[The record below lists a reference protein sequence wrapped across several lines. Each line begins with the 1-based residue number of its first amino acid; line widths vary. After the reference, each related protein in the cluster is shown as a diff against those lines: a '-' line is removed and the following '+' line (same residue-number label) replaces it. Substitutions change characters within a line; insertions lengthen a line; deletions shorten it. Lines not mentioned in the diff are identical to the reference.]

1 VLAKLTRCFGRV
13 HRGTWRNRR
22 KLWPVDPF
30 PIAVAAGTAGV
41 DPKTQA
47 PDVGTVIDGLDYD
60 EIISKSHDYPAK
72 LFAEIDGAR
81 DALPRWIARM
91 LEETSMKISIA
102 AAALGA
108 LLLCAPA
115 VADTVPTDAALVAA
129 AHGTLRSPA
138 NVARDR
144 YRHPGESL
152 SFWELRPRMT
162 VLEIWPSGGF
172 WTEILAPYAK
182 ATGGS
187 YIAALSDAK
196 YPLPPRFADKA
207 VYGDIATTIFNKDS
221 GPLAP
226 PGTVD
231 LILTARNL
239 HDWMWTPGMA
249 EKSMVDFFAAL
260 KPGGILAIE
269 EHRADPRPMTKD
281 ATDGKEAKDGYV
293 STAYVVALAQ
303 HAGFKLDA
311 QSEINANPKDTKDHP
326 FGVWTLPPSRQS
338 APSGQPPN
346 PAFDHTKYDAIGES
360 DRMTL
365 RFRKP
370 G

>member
-1 VLAKLTRCFGRV
+1 
-13 HRGTWRNRR
+13 
-22 KLWPVDPF
+22 
-30 PIAVAAGTAGV
+30 
-41 DPKTQA
+41 
-47 PDVGTVIDGLDYD
+47 
-60 EIISKSHDYPAK
+60 
-72 LFAEIDGAR
+72 
-81 DALPRWIARM
+81 M
-91 LEETSMKISIA
+91 MKISII

-108 LLLCAPA
+108 FVLCAPA
-115 VADTVPTDAALVAA
+115 LAASVRTDAALVAA
-129 AHGTLRSPA
+129 AHGSQRPPTD
-138 NVARDR
+138 VARDP
-144 YRHPGESL
+144 YRHPAESL
-152 SFWELRPRMT
+152 SFWGLRPGIT
-162 VLEIWPSGGF
+162 VLEIWPSGGY

-182 ATGGS
+182 ATGGR
-187 YIAALSDAK
+187 YIAALSSAAH
-196 YPLPPRFADKA
+196 PLAARFADKA
-207 VYGDIATTIFNKDS
+207 LYGDIATTVFNDKS

-249 EKSMVDFFAAL
+249 EKSMADFFAAL
-260 KPGGILAIE
+260 KPGGILAFE
-269 EHRADPRPMTKD
+269 EHRADPRPMVKD
-281 ATDGKEAKDGYV
+281 ATDGYV
-293 STAYVVALAQ
+293 STAYVIALAE
-303 HAGFKLDA
+303 HAGFRLDA

-338 APSGQPPN
+338 APSGRPPN